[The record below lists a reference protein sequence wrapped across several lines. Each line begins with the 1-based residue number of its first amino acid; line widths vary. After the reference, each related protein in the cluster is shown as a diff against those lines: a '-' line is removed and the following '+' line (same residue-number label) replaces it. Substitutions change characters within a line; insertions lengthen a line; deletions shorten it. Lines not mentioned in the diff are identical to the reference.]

1 MAMGVT
7 DTMESLSHNTVV
19 MEVAGLAT
27 TGSVVY
33 GGRRPPS
40 KRIEGGPHLHGRG
53 LREGERLV
61 SKVDGGAMMGPHGG
75 DVAGGD
81 VADLCGLGS
90 GW

>member
-7 DTMESLSHNTVV
+7 
-19 MEVAGLAT
+19 EVAGLAT
-27 TGSVVY
+27 PGSVVY

-40 KRIEGGPHLHGRG
+40 KRIEGGPNLHGRG
-53 LREGERLV
+53 SREGERLV